1 MSEVFVGDVGT
12 ELLLDCGTDISTA
25 TLVKIIARTP
35 RGNKKEWV
43 GTIQGTTLVR
53 YVVGAGDLDYP
64 GNWALQV
71 YVEMPGWSGRG
82 ALATL
87 KVSQ

>member
-35 RGNKKEWV
+35 RGNKKEWTGAV
-43 GTIQGTTLVR
+43 LGTTTVR
-53 YVVGAGDLDYP
+53 YVVAAGDLDYP
-64 GNWALQV
+64 GNWTLQT

-82 ALATL
+82 ALVTL